1 MSGGQ
6 TGWEARPVLVQRRLR
21 RKSRGTFTGCR
32 IVSVHKLLHTMVC
45 QSKISSALAA
55 EFAEALAR
63 AKRAQ
68 DYTEVELIS
77 GKLGRAGKP

>member
-1 MSGGQ
+1 MFSDDYD
-6 TGWEARPVLVQRRLR
+6 ARVAAH
-21 RKSRGTFTGCR
+21 SRGVASF
-32 IVSVHKLLHTMVC
+32 SVHKLLHTMAR
-45 QSKISSALAA
+45 QSKISSVLAA

-68 DYTEVELIS
+68 DYTEVELLS